1 MPIKLSS
8 SHLLEL
14 TGDDAVAFAHGQFS
28 NDVLALTDDR
38 WQWNT
43 WLSPQGRVRAF
54 FALLRIDA
62 TRLLVVLRGDG
73 AIAFRDALSRFVLRA
88 NVAIGSV
95 DHASLYGVDGTAGLS
110 RFGIDVPNADAI
122 SRSQDRFAIAL
133 TPSRFIVIDKS
144 ASAIAAASDDDARR
158 WRLADIRDGIPEIAT
173 ALQDTALP
181 QWLGLERL
189 HAVSVRKGCY
199 PGQEIMSRLHFKGGN
214 KRGLYRIAIH
224 GDAVPEAGSSIVEH
238 GVAGHVGA
246 IVMAERNEATLCEAL
261 AILPNAIEGKTLRL
275 ESAPA
280 APVEVME
287 RFG

>member
-28 NDVLALTDDR
+28 NDVTALADGR
-38 WQWNT
+38 WQWNA

-54 FALLRIDA
+54 FALLRVDA

-73 AIAFRDALSRFVLRA
+73 TDLFRDALSRFVLRA
-88 NVAIGSV
+88 KVAIRSV
-95 DHASLYGVDGTAGLS
+95 DHVSLYGVDGAVGLS
-110 RFGIDVPNADAI
+110 GFRIDVPAADAI
-122 SRSQDRFAIAL
+122 SRSQDGFAIAP
-133 TPSRFIVIDKS
+133 TPSRFMVVNYS
-144 ASAIAAASDDDARR
+144 ASAIAAAADDDVRR

-173 ALQDTALP
+173 AIQDTALP
-181 QWLGLERL
+181 QWLGLDRL

-214 KRGLYRIAIH
+214 KRSLYRIAIH
-224 GDAVPEAGSSIVEH
+224 GDAVPQAGSSIVEE
-238 GVAGHVGA
+238 GAAGSAGT
-246 IVMAERNEATLCEAL
+246 IVMAARAEAAVCEAL
-261 AILPNAIEGKTLRL
+261 AILPNAIEGKMLRL

-280 APVEVME
+280 MRVELME